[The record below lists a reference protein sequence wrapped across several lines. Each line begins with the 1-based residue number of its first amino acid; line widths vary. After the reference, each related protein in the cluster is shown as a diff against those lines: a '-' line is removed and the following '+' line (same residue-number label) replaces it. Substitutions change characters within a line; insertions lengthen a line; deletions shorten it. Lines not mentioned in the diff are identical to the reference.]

1 MGFFKKFTNNKIVK
15 TFDRGTQGRFLR
27 FLKGKPGIDRSGYD
41 QRSPDEVQWDPDT
54 GMPIGLIGPPDPGL
68 ALAYQQRANEVA
80 AQHNAASRNDAQT
93 YLAQGVRSSETF
105 RPGGYG
111 AVASGLY
118 SQRAN
123 AAFQD
128 QIDPADMMAGSRDF
142 AIQQQN
148 RAQKQAQTLGYVNT
162 AVKLVAAYY
171 TGGASLAVD
180 AAGTASA
187 ANNKY
192 ADTSFDEGYG
202 NMMST
207 EMDARRGRSMD
218 PGGFA

>member
-1 MGFFKKFTNNKIVK
+1 MGFFKKYAKPLVK
-15 TFDRGTQGRFLR
+15 LYTGTYNSVIDDLWK
-27 FLKGKPGIDRSGYD
+27 KGKGGGSGYD
-41 QRSPDEVQWDPDT
+41 PRSPDEVEWDPET
-54 GMPIGLIGPPDPGL
+54 GMPVGLNGAPDPKY
-68 ALAYQQRANEVA
+68 ALAYQQKANEIA
-80 AQHNAASRNDAQT
+80 ARHNANSRNDAQT
-93 YLAQGVRSSETF
+93 YLAQGMRSSETF

-111 AVASGLY
+111 AIASGMY

-123 AAFQD
+123 AAFQN
-128 QIDPADMMAGSRDF
+128 QYDPADMMAGSRDM
-142 AIQQQN
+142 AIQQQ
-148 RAQKQAQTLGYVNT
+148 RADQKKAQTLGYVNT

-171 TGGASLAVD
+171 TGGASLAID